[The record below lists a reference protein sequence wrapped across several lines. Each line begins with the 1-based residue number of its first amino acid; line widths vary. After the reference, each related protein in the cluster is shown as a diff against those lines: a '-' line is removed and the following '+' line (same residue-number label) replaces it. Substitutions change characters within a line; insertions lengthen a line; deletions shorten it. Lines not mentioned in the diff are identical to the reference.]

1 MKSVLLILFIFASF
15 FVLKAQDT
23 LFLKDQ
29 KVLYVKVYKVH
40 RSKIDYKLYS
50 NQDGVMLRMLL
61 RKIARIGYGYKAD
74 SVGGKIALAQ
84 KDSIQRRIRLGFDNY
99 QFNTPY
105 PYLPSRFYIEHLSKY
120 GGFGV
125 SFPISIYTGAK
136 GFAGFGLGV
145 SVKKYWENGSGFF
158 YGALFDLGAIGYSEL
173 DIIDTKAPSLMI
185 YGAGKVGYQAA
196 LTKRLGLNIG
206 VDAGFMSD
214 FNQTV
219 FVATIFMGFNYAI

>member
-1 MKSVLLILFIFASF
+1 MRKRLLVLFIFASL
-15 FVLKAQDT
+15 FVAKAQDT
-23 LFLKDQ
+23 LFLKDH
-29 KVLYVKVYKVH
+29 KVLYVKVYKVY

-50 NQDGVMLRMLL
+50 NKDGMMLSILL
-61 RKIARIGYGYKAD
+61 RKIDRIGYEYKTD
-74 SVGGKIALAQ
+74 SVGGQITLTQ

-105 PYLPSRFYIEHLSKY
+105 PYVPSRLYIERLSKD
-120 GGFGV
+120 GDFGV

-158 YGALFDLGAIGYSEL
+158 YGALFDLGAIGYNKL
-173 DIIDTKAPSLMI
+173 YYIDTKAPSLMI
-185 YGAGKVGYQAA
+185 YGAGKLGYQAA